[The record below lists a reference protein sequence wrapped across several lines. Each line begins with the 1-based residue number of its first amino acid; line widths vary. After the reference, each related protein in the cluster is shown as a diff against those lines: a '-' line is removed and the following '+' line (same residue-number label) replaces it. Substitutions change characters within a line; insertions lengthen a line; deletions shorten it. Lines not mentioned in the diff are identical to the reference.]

1 MMDEILEK
9 VRKYLSDAEELS
21 SLLPLIKLSDE
32 ILQKVLEIEENEE
45 WAKQYVIDIIGD
57 IAKKILAIRERLSE
71 S

>member
-1 MMDEILEK
+1 MDEILEK

-57 IAKKILAIRERLSE
+57 IAKKILAIREKLSE
-71 S
+71 L

>member
-57 IAKKILAIRERLSE
+57 IAKKILAIREKLSE
-71 S
+71 L